1 MLRRRSVCE
10 WSSKFRQSAGLQNC
24 TRWDIASWQAAPTHW
39 LSAGQAGG
47 PQRGAKTIGVL
58 QQDIV
63 GMRLEKDKTEGQ
75 SVGVEMRGMT
85 RTQNIADMLLFGL

>member
-1 MLRRRSVCE
+1 MVG
-10 WSSKFRQSAGLQNC
+10 KP
-24 TRWDIASWQAAPTHW
+24 PTHW
-39 LSAGQAGG
+39 RSAGQAGG

-85 RTQNIADMLLFGL
+85 RTQNTADMLLFGL

>member
-1 MLRRRSVCE
+1 MVGKPSTL
-10 WSSKFRQSAGLQNC
+10 
-24 TRWDIASWQAAPTHW
+24 W

-47 PQRGAKTIGVL
+47 PQRGPKTIGVL

-63 GMRLEKDKTEGQ
+63 RLRLENDRTEGQ

-85 RTQNIADMLLFGL
+85 RTQNTADMLLFDL